1 MIRINKNPNQ
11 RGKYSNAKVGVFYP
25 IHKEK
30 YIGQY
35 DPIFKSNLERK
46 MMLFLDKSPNV
57 ISWSYEKFSIK
68 YIDKSSRPEKLR
80 DYYIDF
86 IAVVKTSN
94 GPQKLWIE
102 VKQLKETK
110 KPKNQNDIRSMK
122 LWLKNQSKWQQAE
135 QTAKQNGAIFKII
148 TEAQLD

>member
-1 MIRINKNPNQ
+1 MVRINKNPNQ
-11 RGKYSNAKVGVFYP
+11 RGKYSNALVGRYIP

-68 YIDKSSRPEKLR
+68 YIDKSSKPEKLR
-80 DYYIDF
+80 NYYIDF
-86 IAVVKTSN
+86 IATV
-94 GPQKLWIE
+94 
-102 VKQLKETK
+102 
-110 KPKNQNDIRSMK
+110 
-122 LWLKNQSKWQQAE
+122 
-135 QTAKQNGAIFKII
+135 
-148 TEAQLD
+148 